1 MKDTEEVEDRR
12 KMKYDDGR
20 QKERKKER

>member
-1 MKDTEEVEDRR
+1 MKDTEEVEERR